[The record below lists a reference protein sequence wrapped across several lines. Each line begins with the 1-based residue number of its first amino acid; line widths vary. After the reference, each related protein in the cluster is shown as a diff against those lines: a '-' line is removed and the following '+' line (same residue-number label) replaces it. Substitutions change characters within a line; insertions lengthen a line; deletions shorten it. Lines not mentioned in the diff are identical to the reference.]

1 MRLFGSPQKLIK
13 IQVPKEHIYRFI
25 TRIDNLSLFKQVI
38 VDPQNP
44 KEQASI
50 QELKEK
56 YEDHKSRLIHISSI
70 LQLSLTDLPIIQEKD
85 LTVLHDSNNLSNET
99 QAFIEEFEEE
109 IITKFNKLQQL
120 KKEERILSSLSL
132 FQGQMESDEFSID
145 LLSSGSRT
153 STFIGEIPASYENLI
168 QFYLIEI
175 TSNQIFF
182 WTTPSEGKEKKILI
196 CIALLDYKDQVEEI
210 LKENHFDSTKYDLNL
225 LKSLENLKE
234 EESIRELHSRITSEI
249 LVLEAELDNYSTKIN
264 EKVIH
269 YVSLI
274 QKSLRLLSI
283 EEKGRTT
290 AKEFTAWG
298 WIKKKDFKV
307 IGSEL
312 SSLVF
317 DFKFTLL
324 DDVPFS
330 PKKAKDEI
338 DEEIIVKPH
347 EPITTKEYT
356 YVPHLSHRGVKA
368 KGGFLFPKKSSF
380 VKIETEAK
388 YFREFISKIYSINA
402 IHPIKVGSL
411 DSRTSEKLNS
421 QKVEL
426 NNYISRI
433 KKISELLNISELNI
447 NIENKYQIVDD
458 FSHSKAFVENFLRIY
473 EDEVIN
479 LFSEHIQLNKQL
491 EQIELYHPFE
501 HELRDK
507 GLDADLLEGGFQ
519 TVTQLGSI
527 PKNHYKA
534 VKFFLNEIT
543 DNNILLWASDPTK
556 SSKNEKNILILSLK
570 EYETAILRVLNEYSF
585 QPIEFD
591 LSFLQKE
598 ISLEQTKNQ
607 LNEHLSESDEKISK
621 LKEKIVE
628 EIAVSNEIANA
639 ELERI
644 KTAELCQVVENKITL
659 WGWIPS
665 SGMKNLN
672 KLKKDFPAEITISFN
687 PEVPLTN
694 PSITK
699 KGKFFG
705 AVRGLVGGI
714 GEPNPHEVDPFSI
727 VRFTFPILF
736 GMMFADVGHGLM
748 LAIIGALLAIRKKRK
763 KIKPDES
770 ISGYLYGGAELLIV
784 CGIAGTIFGFIFGS
798 ILGDEYYLT
807 TLFEQWGI
815 HWLPLLNPLHE
826 IRLFLVI
833 SMIIGFVM
841 LQLGILLK
849 IYQNVRYGH
858 GMSSVLAPLSL
869 SIIYIGIFSV
879 LYNLIVGGGIHGS
892 VIDLPPLPGW
902 LAYTLGL
909 LPFLFIFEYLHA
921 KSEGIMDAID
931 HIIALLSNTLSFS
944 RIMAL
949 LLVHG
954 ILSALPFTLSGI
966 EGVVTVSS
974 VIMPIGSPLEVL
986 TAVEVV
992 APLAQSW
999 LWWVVGFFVGLF
1011 IIVPIEG
1018 LLSFLNTLR
1027 LHWVEWFSKF
1037 FVGDGKA
1044 YTPLTEQLTYID
1056 FIPSKGS

>member
-1 MRLFGSPQKLIK
+1 MGLFGSPQKLIK
-13 IQVPKEHIYRFI
+13 IQVPKEHTYRFI
-25 TRIDNLSLFKQVI
+25 NKIDNLSLFNQVI

-44 KEQASI
+44 KEQVNI
-50 QELKEK
+50 QELIDK
-56 YEDHKSRLIHISSI
+56 YQDHKSRLLNISSI
-70 LQLSLTDLPIIQEKD
+70 FQFSIGDLSLEDIDLKDYNNSSQLSI
-85 LTVLHDSNNLSNET
+85 ET
-99 QAFIEEFEEE
+99 QTFLDEYEE
-109 IITKFNKLQQL
+109 IILTKFEKLQQL

-132 FQGQMESDEFSID
+132 FQGQVEQDDFSID

-196 CIALLDYKDQVEEI
+196 CIALQDYKDQVEKI
-210 LKENHFDSTKYDLNL
+210 LTENHFDSTKYDLNI

-234 EESIRELHSRITSEI
+234 EESIKELLNRTIPEI
-249 LVLEAELDNYSTKIN
+249 SALDAELNDYSTKIN

-269 YVSLI
+269 YISLI

-290 AKEFTAWG
+290 EKEFTAWG
-298 WIKKKDFKV
+298 WIKKKDFDDLK
-307 IGSEL
+307 SEL
-312 SSLVF
+312 SSLGL
-317 DFKFTLL
+317 DPKFVLL
-324 DDVPFS
+324 DDVPFP
-330 PKKAKDEI
+330 PKKTKDEF
-338 DEEIIVKPH
+338 DEEIIVKPL
-347 EPITTKEYT
+347 EPIAAEDLKH
-356 YVPHLSHRGVKA
+356 VPHLSHRGVKA
-368 KGGFLFPKKSSF
+368 EGGFLFPKKSSF
-380 VKIETEAK
+380 VKLETEAK
-388 YFREFISKIYSINA
+388 SSREFISKIHSLNTV
-402 IHPIKVGSL
+402 HPIKVGSL
-411 DSRTSEKLNS
+411 DSKTLENINS
-421 QKVEL
+421 QKIEL
-426 NNYISRI
+426 NQYLSRI
-433 KKISELLNISELNI
+433 KKISELLDISEPNAI
-447 NIENKYQIVDD
+447 IKNKYQIVDD
-458 FSHSKAFVENFLRIY
+458 FSHSKAFIEKFLRDY
-473 EDEVIN
+473 ENEVIE
-479 LFSEHIQLNKQL
+479 LSTEHNQLKRQL
-491 EQIELYHPFE
+491 EQIKLYLPFE
-501 HELRDK
+501 QELRDK
-507 GLDADLLEGGFQ
+507 GLDVDLLKEGFQ

-534 VKFFLNEIT
+534 VRFFLNEVS
-543 DNNILLWASDPTK
+543 DNNVLLWASDPVD
-556 SSKNEKNILILSLK
+556 SAKNEKNILLLSLK

-591 LSFLQKE
+591 LSVLQKE

-607 LNEHLSESDEKISK
+607 LNEQISESEEKISK
-621 LKEKIVE
+621 LKDKIIE
-628 EIAVSNEIANA
+628 ELAVSNEIVNV

-644 KTAELCQVVENKITL
+644 KTAELCQVAEDKITI

-665 SGMKNLN
+665 SGMKKLN
-672 KLKKDFPAEITISFN
+672 KLKKEFQADIEISIN
-687 PEVPLTN
+687 PEVPLAN

-705 AVRGLVGGI
+705 AVRGLVRGI
-714 GEPNPHEVDPFSI
+714 GEPNPHEVDPFSL
-727 VRFTFPILF
+727 VRFTFPLLF
-736 GMMFADVGHGLM
+736 GMMFADVGHGIM
-748 LAIIGALLAIRKKRK
+748 LAIIGALFAIRKKRK

-770 ISGYLYGGAELLIV
+770 MSGYIYGGAELLIV
-784 CGIAGTIFGFIFGS
+784 CGLAATVFGFIFGS
-798 ILGDEYYLT
+798 ILGDEFYLPGIY
-807 TLFEQWGI
+807 EHWGI
-815 HWLPLLNPLHE
+815 HWLPLVNPLHE
-826 IRLFLVI
+826 IKLFLAI
-833 SMIIGFVM
+833 SITIGFFM

-849 IYQNVRYGH
+849 VYQNIKYGH
-858 GMSSVLAPLSL
+858 GISSVLAPFSL
-869 SIIYIGIFSV
+869 SIVYIGIFSV
-879 LYNLIVGGGIHGS
+879 LYNLIVGGGIQGH

-902 LAYTLGL
+902 LAYTLGA
-909 LPFLFIFEYLHA
+909 LPLLFIFEYLHA

-949 LLVHG
+949 LLVHA

-966 EGVVTVSS
+966 EGVVSVSS
-974 VIMPIGSPLEVL
+974 VIMPISTPLEVYH
-986 TAVEVV
+986 AVEVV

-1044 YTPLTEQLTYID
+1044 YNPLTEQLAFID
-1056 FIPSKGS
+1056 FIPAKGS